1 MGMCV
6 KEKKRSGNKYALCS
20 YEGDKQ
26 KVAMSPM
33 NRSVESGRFIK
44 NLSYDCARGRH
55 RTVSAA
61 ASRRHVDA
69 SLDSFTRKKRT

>member
-20 YEGDKQ
+20 YEEDKQ

-44 NLSYDCARGRH
+44 EVDH
-55 RTVSAA
+55 RKFIM
-61 ASRRHVDA
+61 HY
-69 SLDSFTRKKRT
+69 

>member
-6 KEKKRSGNKYALCS
+6 KEKKHSGNKYALCS
-20 YEGDKQ
+20 YEDDKQ

-44 NLSYDCARGRH
+44 EIDH
-55 RTVSAA
+55 RKFIMHYC
-61 ASRRHVDA
+61 R
-69 SLDSFTRKKRT
+69 L